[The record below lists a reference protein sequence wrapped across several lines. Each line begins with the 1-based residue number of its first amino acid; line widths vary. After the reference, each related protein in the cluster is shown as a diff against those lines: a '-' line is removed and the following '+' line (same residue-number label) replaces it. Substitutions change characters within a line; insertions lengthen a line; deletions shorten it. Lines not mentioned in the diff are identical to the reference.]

1 MEKAHSSSNEEGEVF
16 EAPVAKQRKK
26 PADKSPKE
34 GKRPKTA
41 KREYKEDASKV
52 SKKDRLKEYMK
63 SFGYDNEELAELYGM
78 EDDDDGLGD
87 MSYEQ
92 AMAELAKLTNGMGS
106 DDDDDD
112 DDKEDGEG
120 LDDDAKLERFI
131 QKMSQGKD
139 DAELGG
145 DFLGGGKKKKK
156 KLSAKEEKEL
166 YMSSEQFELYSRGMK
181 EDNLVRKQK
190 EDYLRMLNDA
200 EYLMKELKQ
209 VEKQLIQLHLG

>member
-1 MEKAHSSSNEEGEVF
+1 MEARSSNEEGQVQKTT
-16 EAPVAKQRKK
+16 PVKQRKRTEK
-26 PADKSPKE
+26 ASKE

-63 SFGYDNEELAELYGM
+63 SFGYDNDELAELYGM

-87 MSYEQ
+87 MSYE
-92 AMAELAKLTNGMGS
+92 
-106 DDDDDD
+106 
-112 DDKEDGEG
+112 
-120 LDDDAKLERFI
+120 
-131 QKMSQGKD
+131 
-139 DAELGG
+139 
-145 DFLGGGKKKKK
+145 
-156 KLSAKEEKEL
+156 L
-166 YMSSEQFELYSRGMK
+166 YMASEQFDMYSRGLK

-190 EDYLRMLNDA
+190 EDYLRMLHDA